1 MDHRRWP
8 LLSAAASVTL
18 ILAACGSTASPSPA
32 AVQSSAP
39 GSAGPSAVASA
50 PASAAANASA
60 AASGAPASV
69 TAGAGGT
76 MTIGLYQNFTSFFP
90 WSESGTG
97 GDSLSMQ
104 LQWDML
110 AAYDDK
116 GAVQMRLAD
125 SITAS
130 PDAKTWTIKLKP
142 NLKWSDGSP
151 LTSKDVIFSWKL
163 GANPKMSYNS
173 GLWTNVVG
181 MTDWQK
187 GPDFSKDFTGIT
199 APDDQ
204 TVVFQL
210 INPNSA
216 FESTLLN
223 FRNFI
228 LPSAAIL
235 AAAPNIYTLDNKGVW
250 ALPYW
255 QQPTVGVGPYIWDKT
270 ETGQFMSYKPNPSWR
285 GGPLEFTSVV
295 LKTVASQAVAA
306 AQLQSG
312 DLDLA
317 VVTLNDVPGLTS
329 GGFQSGT
336 ALAPFPIETDFN
348 NSGASRFSDAQI
360 RQAFMYGCDRQG
372 FVNSYLQ
379 GKGDAPVSYFFPDW
393 VDKSSINTY
402 AYDQT
407 KAKSLLDAAKFD
419 YSKPVV
425 WMSWNAQAAD
435 RQAFLQD
442 CQSKMKTIG
451 VNIQIVNGLDVTN
464 KLGQAGQWDLQTY
477 GGYPINDP
485 DQVSQF
491 TACSAIGSTP
501 GTDNAQFPNGH
512 LYKYGGANSVN
523 WCNKQFDDLMS
534 QAEKTT
540 DQSQRATLYQQ
551 AQAIWVDQVPM
562 MVGYRNVTVYGW
574 NPKVSGI
581 ALYGDPSAVD
591 LKIDQWTKSQ

>member
-1 MDHRRWP
+1 MTQHR
-8 LLSAAASVTL
+8 SALFTFVAIASLVVG
-18 ILAACGSTASPSPA
+18 ACTSATSPSPA
-32 AVQSSAP
+32 A
-39 GSAGPSAVASA
+39 
-50 PASAAANASA
+50 SA
-60 AASGAPASV
+60 AASATPSSSAAASPSGV

-76 MTIGLYQNFTSFFP
+76 LTMGLYQAFTSFDP

-104 LQWDML
+104 LHWDQL
-110 AAYDDK
+110 AAYDEK
-116 GAVQMRLAD
+116 GTVQMRLAD
-125 SITAS
+125 SITS
-130 PDAKTWTIKLKP
+130 STDAKTWTIKLKP

-163 GANPKMSYNS
+163 GANPKQSYNS

-210 INPNSA
+210 VNPNSA

-235 AAAPNIYTLDNKGVW
+235 AAAPKIYTLDNKGVW
-250 ALPYW
+250 ALPFW
-255 QQPTVGVGPYIWDKT
+255 QAPTIGEGPYLWAQT
-270 ETGQFMSYKPNPSWR
+270 QTGQFMSYKPNPNWR
-285 GGPLEFTSVV
+285 GGALEFSSVI
-295 LKTVASQAVAA
+295 LKPESSQAVAA

-312 DLDLA
+312 DIDLA
-317 VVTLNDVPGLTS
+317 VVTLNDIAGLTS
-329 GGFQSGT
+329 AGFQTGT

-348 NSGASRFSDAQI
+348 DSGASRFTDPKV

-379 GKGDAPVSYFFPDW
+379 GKGQAPVSYFFPDW
-393 VDKSSINTY
+393 VDKSSINLY
-402 AYDQT
+402 AFDQT
-407 KAKSLLDAAKFD
+407 KAKSLLDEAKFD

-425 WMSWNAQAAD
+425 WMSWNADAKD

-442 CQSKMKTIG
+442 CQSKMKSIG
-451 VNIQIVNGLDVTN
+451 VKIQIVNGLDVTN

-491 TACSAIGSTP
+491 TTCSSLGSTP
-501 GTDNAQFPNGH
+501 GKDNADFPNGH
-512 LYKYGGANSVN
+512 LYKYGGSNSVN
-523 WCNKQFDDLMS
+523 WCNKQWDDLLA

-540 DQSQRATLYQQ
+540 DQTQRATLYGQ
-551 AQAIWVDQVPM
+551 AQKIWVDQVPM
-562 MVGYRNVTVYGW
+562 MVGYRNVTVYAW
-574 NPKVSGI
+574 NSKLAGI
-581 ALYGDPSAVD
+581 ALYGDPGTLD
-591 LKIDQWTKSQ
+591 LKIDQWTKAQ